1 MLLVLKLKKIL
12 LVLVQFV
19 LETLGARKL
28 GGASR
33 TYTPRVVVVVRSLV
47 VNILVVFLE
56 LMIALT

>member
-33 TYTPRVVVVVRSLV
+33 TYTPRVVVVRSLV
-47 VNILVVFLE
+47 VNTLVVFLE